1 MAADGELRDSRDDQE
16 PQEDQAPRDDR
27 EPQDDREPPHE
38 LNRLQRD
45 VFVVGWC
52 SFLVAAVATMV
63 FFAFVDPIALADIT
77 EPPLAVDRM
86 TGYAIG
92 FFFFW
97 VVAAASAV
105 LVVYLIRTRHGHP
118 PPTD

>member
-1 MAADGELRDSRDDQE
+1 MAADGEVRDPKDDRQQRDDQTPQYDGE
-16 PQEDQAPRDDR
+16 PH
-27 EPQDDREPPHE
+27 HE

-45 VFVVGWC
+45 VFIVGWC

-63 FFAFVDPIALADIT
+63 FFAFVDPLALADIT

-118 PPTD
+118 PPAD